1 MRYVLLIPSWFP
13 SRVNFLAGDFIERHT
28 KAAALYFPVK
38 VLFVVKDNSL
48 RFGKIESY
56 HQKHSENYETFIYYY
71 SSRSIPFIEK
81 FISAW
86 LQVKCLS
93 KSFKAI
99 TKTYGLPSLIHAHVL
114 IKYGWFALK
123 KSKQHNISLLA
134 SEQWTGY
141 LPEAKHEFE
150 SLPSFQK
157 KSLKDIFEHAVHVT
171 TVSEYLA
178 QQIKRKFAFK
188 NYSVIPNLVDTLIF
202 QPSDQQQDNITQFIH
217 ISTLSSQKNFNE
229 ILEACIRLRRSTN
242 NFLLTVVAP
251 SNNYEKKIKHAGLS
265 SNVIFKKEIPQTE
278 LNKLIADSDAL
289 ILYSNYETFGCVIV
303 EANAC
308 GVPVIVS
315 DHPVFR
321 NFCIIAHI
329 DHGKST
335 LADRLLEFTHTIS
348 ESDMMDQVLDDMDLE
363 REKGITIKSHAIQ
376 INYK

>member
-150 SLPSFQK
+150 
-157 KSLKDIFEHAVHVT
+157 
-171 TVSEYLA
+171 
-178 QQIKRKFAFK
+178 
-188 NYSVIPNLVDTLIF
+188 
-202 QPSDQQQDNITQFIH
+202 
-217 ISTLSSQKNFNE
+217 
-229 ILEACIRLRRSTN
+229 
-242 NFLLTVVAP
+242 
-251 SNNYEKKIKHAGLS
+251 
-265 SNVIFKKEIPQTE
+265 
-278 LNKLIADSDAL
+278 
-289 ILYSNYETFGCVIV
+289 
-303 EANAC
+303 
-308 GVPVIVS
+308 
-315 DHPVFR
+315 
-321 NFCIIAHI
+321 
-329 DHGKST
+329 
-335 LADRLLEFTHTIS
+335 
-348 ESDMMDQVLDDMDLE
+348 
-363 REKGITIKSHAIQ
+363 
-376 INYK
+376 